1 MGKQWKQWETIFWA
15 PKSLQMVTAI
25 MKLKDTCS
33 LQENYYQPRQLIKK
47 QTYAASK
54 GPSSQSYGFSSSHE
68 WMWELDYKE
77 GWVPK
82 SLCFRTVVLQKTLEY
97 PLDSKEI
104 KPVNPKGNQ
113 PWIFSGRTDAKAE
126 ALIFWPPDS
135 KSPPTHWKIPWC
147 WERLRAGGDG
157 DNRGWDGW
165 MALPTRWTWVW
176 ASSVCWWWTGRPGV
190 TESDTTEQ
198 LNWTEHTVN
207 T

>member
-1 MGKQWKQWETIFWA
+1 
-15 PKSLQMVTAI
+15 
-25 MKLKDTCS
+25 
-33 LQENYYQPRQLIKK
+33 
-47 QTYAASK
+47 
-54 GPSSQSYGFSSSHE
+54 
-68 WMWELDYKE
+68 MWELDHKE

-82 SLCFRTVVLQKTLEY
+82 SLCFRTVVLQKTLEH

-176 ASSVCWWWTGRPGV
+176 ASSGRQWRTGRPGV
-190 TESDTTEQ
+190 LQSVGLQRVGHSWATEKQQWKVTNLGWDEGLSELRSSFHQTSCLLVIPICFAAGDW
-198 LNWTEHTVN
+198 LSM
-207 T
+207 